1 MEKDLGPGSRS
12 QLCVSLRISA
22 VSALRTV
29 LTQRPQRYA
38 ELNLTCFEV
47 EIVTGH
53 SRGCLAPALNSKFLE
68 YGMHVVFNRR
78 H

>member
-1 MEKDLGPGSRS
+1 MEKDLGPGSSS

-38 ELNLTCFEV
+38 EIRRVELNLLRGGNRDWSFSRLPGSGFELEV
-47 EIVTGH
+47 
-53 SRGCLAPALNSKFLE
+53 SRVRNARGS
-68 YGMHVVFNRR
+68 
-78 H
+78 